1 MTASPRVTPL
11 TTPRSLGGITGSS
24 LKSPN
29 ASAAADLIRNLD
41 KALLSAQASSLTAK
55 DDAERA
61 RRNARAAGEVARRY
75 GGGKL
80 GAKKGMKKIGE
91 NGGEG
96 ERSLLEMKRER
107 RSRARMAAEA
117 RQRREYEI
125 SGGGVTPWDG
135 GSPRGDQGIPAS
147 AVSVKDLEAENGTN
161 AHDRRDEFIGAEP
174 RGIANKSSTDTSHHK
189 NDSSVQPVNH
199 EQNVDSNK
207 ENISAEISNE
217 LSNVHFASNGT
228 QDEIQFGLGM
238 SNDTMS
244 TTDGTVSTMDF
255 EDALDSHSVENKGNG
270 YYEGVQDISAADA
283 TGLAGRKAECR
294 DKQGQND
301 GGNAA
306 AYNDQS
312 HQEGYYN
319 QNHQDDGQCYY
330 NQYGSQQQSHYNQ
343 DGSQSYAA
351 VATPTHDNKTT
362 HASTATPIASNQTL
376 ESSNAE
382 DVLTL
387 SLELERVRS
396 QLATTTQHLTT
407 SQSHISTLQS
417 HNSHLQ
423 SEINRLHSE
432 LESVRE
438 RNQSEVQ
445 VFESKYNAEV
455 VRANAAEEDATVAL
469 ELAKDATTAKEECE
483 EWLNRSME
491 EINVWKGRC
500 GELERDLAKYK
511 SQQSPALEE
520 EEPKKVRFADES
532 PASPTISE
540 DVCHHQLSPN
550 EGFIPLPPPPR
561 PTDASSI
568 GSCSTPQTTPN
579 KSSIASGR
587 AFLYRTSPGP
597 SPYKTQV
604 QDLLKRTAETR
615 RLLKESQATPIKQP
629 PSLALVAMP
638 RAASNGSISAL
649 NEDGFASRQGAACR
663 SVGKTI
669 RDSGKRL
676 NLEGKW
682 FGDAKALTDGTAQE
696 PAIEGVAELESMVKE
711 YCGNI
716 ENKIGS
722 QNEKIEELLAFC
734 DHLEKELM
742 NVK

>member
-1 MTASPRVTPL
+1 M
-11 TTPRSLGGITGSS
+11 
-24 LKSPN
+24 
-29 ASAAADLIRNLD
+29 
-41 KALLSAQASSLTAK
+41 
-55 DDAERA
+55 
-61 RRNARAAGEVARRY
+61 ARRY

-80 GAKKGMKKIGE
+80 GGINTKKGLLLNKKSGE
-91 NGGEG
+91 NGNKDGGGGEQ
-96 ERSLLEMKRER
+96 RSLLEMKRER

-117 RQRREYEI
+117 RQRREYEM
-125 SGGGVTPWDG
+125 SGGGGGLTPSYWEG
-135 GSPRGDQGIPAS
+135 GSPRGGDWG
-147 AVSVKDLEAENGTN
+147 VSTSGVGVHGSGAENGTSS
-161 AHDRRDEFIGAEP
+161 HDGSNDVIGMERP
-174 RGIANKSSTDTSHHK
+174 HVTANKTGADTSHYKH
-189 NDSSVQPVNH
+189 DSPMQPVNFD
-199 EQNVDSNK
+199 QAVDSDK
-207 ENISAEISNE
+207 ENVSAQVSNE
-217 LSNVHFASNGT
+217 VQNAHVVSHEP
-228 QDEIQFGLGM
+228 QDEIQHGLGV
-238 SNDTMS
+238 SNETMS

-255 EDALDSHSVENKGNG
+255 EDALDSHSVENRGNG
-270 YYEGVQDISAADA
+270 YQEGEQDNGEVEGTNAAYYNQ
-283 TGLAGRKAECR
+283 
-294 DKQGQND
+294 QGQNTD
-301 GGNAA
+301 GNAA
-306 AYNDQS
+306 DYNGQYY
-312 HQEGYYN
+312 QQGYYN
-319 QNHQDDGQCYY
+319 QQHQQQDEQYTYNYQSTGDQSYY
-330 NQYGSQQQSHYNQ
+330 NQDGSQQQNHYNQ

-351 VATPTHDNKTT
+351 VATPTHANKTA
-362 HASTATPIASNQTL
+362 HPSSATPTASNQTL

-417 HNSHLQ
+417 HNAHLQ
-423 SEINRLHSE
+423 SELNRLHSE

-438 RNQSEVQ
+438 RSQSEVQ
-445 VFESKYNAEV
+445 TYESKYNAEV

-511 SQQSPALEE
+511 SQQSPAPEE
-520 EEPKKVRFADES
+520 EETKKVRFADES
-532 PASPTISE
+532 PASPVVSE
-540 DVCHHQLSPN
+540 GIGYDQLSPS
-550 EGFIPLPPPPR
+550 GRPVPPPP
-561 PTDASSI
+561 PAPSTDASST

-587 AFLYRTSPGP
+587 AFLYRASPGP
-597 SPYKTQV
+597 SPYKAQV

-615 RLLKESQATPIKQP
+615 RLLKERQATPIKQP

-638 RAASNGSISAL
+638 RATSSGSISAL

-669 RDSGKRL
+669 RDSGNRL

-682 FGDAKALTDGTAQE
+682 FGGDATKAITDGIAQE
-696 PAIEGVAELESMVKE
+696 PVIEGVAELESMVKE
-711 YCGNI
+711 YCGNV
-716 ENKIGS
+716 ESKIGS

-742 NVK
+742 SVK